1 MVDVEKWLS
10 QQAEEVDEY
19 TLRADELKK
28 SDDPWQRYSGW
39 MCRRRAQEIREMSV
53 EEYRK
58 NKIKERLRAWE
69 M

>member
-1 MVDVEKWLS
+1 MI
-10 QQAEEVDEY
+10 EVDKWTALQEDEVNEY
-19 TLRADELKK
+19 TLRADELKT

-58 NKIKERLRAWE
+58 HKIKERLRAWG

>member
-1 MVDVEKWLS
+1 VLQLEKWITL
-10 QQAEEVDEY
+10 QEEEVNEY

-58 NKIKERLRAWE
+58 HKIKERLRAWG

>member
-1 MVDVEKWLS
+1 MVDLEKWS
-10 QQAEEVDEY
+10 IQQEAEVLDY
-19 TLRADELKK
+19 TTRADDLKK

-58 NKIKERLRAWE
+58 HKIKERLRGWI
-69 M
+69 